1 MKGSGGMRFK
11 QAIYAT
17 NRTPLARSLF
27 PMRRK
32 LRGAALLHDD
42 APHHNLEPDNLN
54 PEPDS

>member
-1 MKGSGGMRFK
+1 MRFK

-32 LRGAALLHDD
+32 LRGAALPHDD
-42 APHHNLEPDNLN
+42 APHHNLEPDNLT
-54 PEPDS
+54 PETDS

>member
-1 MKGSGGMRFK
+1 MRFK

-27 PMRRK
+27 LFPMRRK

-42 APHHNLEPDNLN
+42 APQHNLEPDNLN
-54 PEPDS
+54 PEHDS